1 MKKKLCMFFIATV
14 LLSGCR
20 EGIEVQ
26 GYWATIADTSSRSL
40 ITNFWNS
47 ERMYFNHM
55 SESEYWG
62 NHYWP
67 QAHALD
73 VLVDAYLRS
82 GDEFYRSLF
91 VPWLTG
97 VHRANG
103 NQWTN
108 NYIDDMQW
116 IGLAAL
122 RAYHATGIPEF
133 LTAVREVWD
142 GTSDDMDS
150 YHATFG
156 IKRAWVDDEYGG
168 IFWESRRNRHTRNA
182 CSNAPASILAAHLY
196 QAFGNPEDL
205 EWAKKIYHWQRE
217 MLFNPETG
225 AVYDSFNTLTGE
237 INRRWIFT
245 YNTGTHL
252 GAALELYN
260 ITGDMSYIDDAI
272 KAADFTI
279 TTLINFEDNILRS
292 EGRGDGGLFKGIFV
306 RYFTQ
311 LIMSD
316 AIPEETRNRYITFLT
331 RNAEALWNEGTSRPK
346 ILFGPYWKTPPGEHT
361 GLTEH
366 LSGVMLM
373 EAMALLERE
382 GFL

>member
-1 MKKKLCMFFIATV
+1 MKKLCVIFMLAA
-14 LLSGCR
+14 LLSGCN
-20 EGIEVQ
+20 GVSDAP
-26 GYWATIADTSSRSL
+26 GHWATIAEYSSRSL

-47 ERMYFNHM
+47 ENGYFNHLT
-55 SESEYWG
+55 ESDYWG
-62 NHYWP
+62 HHYWP
-67 QAHALD
+67 QAHGLD

-82 GDEFYRSLF
+82 GDAFYRDLF
-91 VPWLTG
+91 MPWLTG

-122 RAYHATGIPEF
+122 RGYQATGIPEF
-133 LTAVREVWD
+133 LTAVRDVWD
-142 GTSDDMDS
+142 GTDDNMDS
-150 YHATFG
+150 HHATFG
-156 IKRAWVDDEYGG
+156 IKRAWVDDEVGG
-168 IFWESRRNRHTRNA
+168 IFWESRRHRHSRNA
-182 CSNAPASILAAHLY
+182 CSNAPAAILAAHLY
-196 QAFGNPEDL
+196 QAFGDPEDL
-205 EWAKKIYHWQRE
+205 YWAKKIYHWQRNL
-217 MLFNPETG
+217 LFNPETG
-225 AVYDSFNTLTGE
+225 AVYDNIDTNTGE

-260 ITGDMSYIDDAI
+260 ITGDRAYIYDAM

-279 TTLINFEDNILRS
+279 TTLINTDDNILRS
-292 EGRGDGGLFKGIFV
+292 EGRGDGGLFKGIFI
-306 RYFTQ
+306 RNFTQ

-316 AIPEETRNRYITFLT
+316 ALPEEVRERYITFLT
-331 RNAEALWNEGTSRPK
+331 RNAEALWNYGTTKPY
-346 ILFGPYWKTPPGEHT
+346 ILFGPYWKTSPGDHT